1 MFNDYVRT
9 PEANEDWQFEN
20 PIASGKIT
28 GRKPI
33 EVPKLNLDSILP
45 KPKEVAKVKFTELD
59 QDKQLKLVEEEY
71 KKGTSDPRMRDK
83 FGISTAHLYRHIHKA
98 QEMGLITELRAERKV
113 RQGST
118 VETIS
123 SPKTEAQG
131 VPAGKDDAE
140 TASAATVE
148 AFAKVAGSK
157 FSRAE
162 KLAKE
167 AYRLQQAGKI
177 ALDIQVLLGDRADRV
192 IAALWEEARNPDLEA
207 PVKQKTEYNRARP
220 CGRGGESI

>member
-1 MFNDYVRT
+1 M
-9 PEANEDWQFEN
+9 
-20 PIASGKIT
+20 
-28 GRKPI
+28 
-33 EVPKLNLDSILP
+33 
-45 KPKEVAKVKFTELD
+45 KFTELD
-59 QDKQLKLVEEEY
+59 QDKQLKLVAEEY
-71 KKGTSDPRMRDK
+71 KKGTSVTRMRDK

-98 QEMGLITELRAERKV
+98 QEMGLITELRSERKV

-140 TASAATVE
+140 TASAATIE

-177 ALDIQVLLGDRADRV
+177 ALDIQVLLGDRSDRL
-192 IAALWEEARNPDLEA
+192 IGTLWQEARNPDLEE
-207 PVKQKTEYNRARP
+207 PVKQNTADNRAGP
-220 CGRGGESI
+220 CGRGGESIKVVL